1 MKITKKMLNQLI
13 NEQVERLTKLKEQQY
28 FYSQKTD
35 TNFYFLD
42 EWEQRQNIKLQK
54 ITQYYN
60 EKFPKSPHSSSFKR
74 NKYSNDGIVIVMLD
88 NEGNMVGLLQ
98 SWKQDSN
105 TRTLATVQ
113 VDSSLRGNSY
123 LRQLFSMLRQRNTQ
137 RKIVLHFRQ
146 SNYDN
151 LVNKYKAIGFSQLN
165 EVGHYTNGQVK
176 YQMVFKG

>member
-1 MKITKKMLNQLI
+1 MTVKQFRKMVKQQAKNI
-13 NEQVERLTKLKEQQY
+13 LKQY
-28 FYSQKTD
+28 VYSQKTD
-35 TNFYFLD
+35 THFYFLD
-42 EWEQRQNIKLQK
+42 QWDQRQNIKLQK

-60 EKFPKSPHSSSFKR
+60 EKFPKSPHSLSFKR

-88 NEGNMVGLLQ
+88 NEDDIVGLLQ

-113 VDSSLRGNSY
+113 VDTSLRGNSY
-123 LRQLFSMLRQRNTQ
+123 LRQLFTMLRQKNRQN
-137 RKIVLHFRQ
+137 KIVLHFRQ
-146 SNYDN
+146 SNYNN

-165 EVGHYTNGQVK
+165 KVGHYTNGQVK